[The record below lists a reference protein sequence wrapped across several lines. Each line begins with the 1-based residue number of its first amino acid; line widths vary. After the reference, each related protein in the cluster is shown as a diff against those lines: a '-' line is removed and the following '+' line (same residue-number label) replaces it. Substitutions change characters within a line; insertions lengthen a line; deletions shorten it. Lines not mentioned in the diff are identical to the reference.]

1 VARDYYETLGVARG
15 ASEGEIKKA
24 FRSLAMQYHP
34 DRNPGDKQAE
44 DRFKEIGEAY
54 AVLSDPDKRAHYDR
68 FGTVPGAGGGPGF
81 EGDLGSLFNDIFESF
96 GFAGGRR
103 ARTSDAFVGENLA
116 YEMTIT
122 LEEAAAGVEAKIQV
136 RKQAACTRCNGFRVE
151 PGSRPVT
158 CDTCRGQ
165 GQVGS
170 RLGPITVARPCPK
183 CGGEGQVSSNPCRDC
198 RGQGRTQSEHLVSV
212 KIPAGIDDGMS
223 VRSPGAGN
231 DGLNGGPAGDLLVR
245 VHVREHSLFARDGAD
260 LYCDLPLSF
269 PQMALGAEVEVPVLG
284 GKASLTV
291 PTGSQPGQ
299 LVKLR
304 GKGMPRLRQRGRGGD
319 AHGDVCYR
327 LVLEVPT
334 KLNAKQREALQAFEE
349 ASKERGPLG
358 AAFIERMKKLL
369 G

>member
-68 FGTVPGAGGGPGF
+68 FGSVPSGAGGGPGF

-103 ARTSDAFVGENLA
+103 ARASDALGGEDLA
-116 YEMTIT
+116 YEMSIT
-122 LEEAAAGVEAKIQV
+122 LEEAAAGVESKLQLP
-136 RKQAACTRCNGFRVE
+136 KLAACARCNGFRVE
-151 PGSRPVT
+151 PGSRSVT

-183 CGGEGQVSSNPCRDC
+183 CSGEGQVNSSPCRDC
-198 RGQGRTQSEHLVSV
+198 RGQGRTRTEHLVSIR
-212 KIPAGIDDGMS
+212 IPAGIDDGMT
-223 VRSPGAGN
+223 VRSRGAGN
-231 DGLNGGPAGDLLVR
+231 DGLNGGPTGDLRVR
-245 VHVREHSLFARDGAD
+245 VHVKEHALFARDGAD
-260 LYCDLPLSF
+260 LYCDVPLSF
-269 PQMALGAEVEVPVLG
+269 PQLALGADVEVPVLG
-284 GKASLTV
+284 GTDTLKV
-291 PTGSQPGQ
+291 PEGSQPGK
-299 LVKLR
+299 VIKLR
-304 GKGMPRLRQRGRGGD
+304 GRGMPHVRDPRRKGD
-319 AHGDVCYR
+319 ACYR
-327 LVLEVPT
+327 MVLEVPT
-334 KLNAKQREALQAFEE
+334 KLNAKQREALAAFEE

-358 AAFIERMKKLL
+358 AAFIERMKKLFE
-369 G
+369 

>member
-1 VARDYYETLGVARG
+1 VARNYYETLGVSQG
-15 ASEGEIKKA
+15 ASEAEIKKA
-24 FRSLAMQYHP
+24 FRSLAMQFHP
-34 DRNPGDKQAE
+34 DRNQGDKQAE

-54 AVLSDPDKRAHYDR
+54 SVLSDPDKRAHYDR
-68 FGTVPGAGGGPGF
+68 FGSVPSGPGGPGF

-103 ARTSDAFVGENLA
+103 ARASDAFGGEDLA

-122 LEEAAAGVEAKIQV
+122 LEEAAAGVESKLQLPKLATC
-136 RKQAACTRCNGFRVE
+136 ARCNGFRAE

-183 CGGEGQVSSNPCRDC
+183 CSGEGQVNSSPCRDC
-198 RGQGRTQSEHLVSV
+198 RGQGRTKIEHLVSIR
-212 KIPAGIDDGMS
+212 IPAGIDDGMT
-223 VRSPGAGN
+223 VRSRGAGN
-231 DGLNGGPAGDLLVR
+231 DGLNGGPTGDLRVR
-245 VHVREHSLFARDGAD
+245 VNVREHTLFARDGAD
-260 LYCDLPLSF
+260 LYCDVPLSF
-269 PQMALGAEVEVPVLG
+269 PQLALGADVEVPVLG
-284 GKASLTV
+284 GTATLKV
-291 PTGSQPGQ
+291 PGGSQAGQ
-299 LVKLR
+299 LLKLR
-304 GKGMPRLRQRGRGGD
+304 GRGMPRIRERGHGD
-319 AHGDVCYR
+319 ACYR

-334 KLNAKQREALQAFEE
+334 KLNAKQREALEAFEE